1 MLVRP
6 NTPPSQP
13 SIDQLRRYQAI
24 ADNPRYRHFTR
35 IPERIMRCLDHFQIS
50 FDRETVRQRLLA
62 HYLFIAVVDEA
73 IDSGQPGVAEI
84 IFDCL
89 ERPTSPANEVSSDVL
104 LVTEILKRHIGN
116 DTYSELQDRLRQ
128 AYQEVCAER
137 AVTSIDRYIEHRKAL
152 GRLTAEQSY
161 LLIRSVLNKWNE
173 ELCRLMQ
180 DVGAVGCLVDSIIDL
195 RHDSRRGLLNFQPTL
210 FDYGKLWVCTV
221 VEGLR
226 VWIRKPSLSVLF
238 VEAIIDNIHDSE
250 GVRASRSELRLERGH
265 PCPPERVARTVRSPS
280 EASS

>member
-1 MLVRP
+1 L
-6 NTPPSQP
+6 
-13 SIDQLRRYQAI
+13 IDELLRRYKAI
-24 ADNPRYRHFTR
+24 VENPKYWHFTR
-35 IPERIMRCLDHFQIS
+35 IPDRIMRCLDHFQMS

-73 IDSGQPGVAEI
+73 IDSGQPHVAEI

-89 ERPTSPANEVSSDVL
+89 GRPTSHANEISSTSDVL
-104 LVTEILKRHIGN
+104 LATEILKRHIEN
-116 DTYSELQDRLRQ
+116 ETYSELQDRLRQ

-137 AVTSIDRYIEHRKAL
+137 GATSIDDYIEHRKAL

-161 LLIRSVLNKWNE
+161 LLIRSVLSERNE

-195 RHDSRRGLLNFQPTL
+195 RHDSRHGLLNFQPTL
-210 FDYGKLWVCTV
+210 FDYAKLWSCTV
-221 VEGLR
+221 VEGLL

-238 VEAIIDNIHDSE
+238 VEAVIDNILDSE
-250 GVRASRSELRLERGH
+250 GLRASRIELPVVTER
-265 PCPPERVARTVRSPS
+265 EDRVATV
-280 EASS
+280 A